1 MEKQTRAVDQKLK
14 INLEWP
20 KLTATL
26 QLTAATWTTWFVPC
40 TATASA
46 RALRPS
52 ASHINGSVTDSE
64 GTELGTPYLLASLII
79 WMFIIFFIRTCNMLT
94 TKGIHNCRSTYTT
107 VMHSSYMSHTGW
119 CNSSTHCKSNTNTTY
134 DDPVHP
140 DYRTAYL
147 CALHVWSM
155 TSRTTIT
162 GNVLAS
168 AKLPWAAAIIRNDC
182 TENQTTC
189 CSSARTNHR

>member
-1 MEKQTRAVDQKLK
+1 MIR
-14 INLEWP
+14 
-20 KLTATL
+20 TL
-26 QLTAATWTTWFVPC
+26 YSNGFGE
-40 TATASA
+40 SA
-46 RALRPS
+46 PS
-52 ASHINGSVTDSE
+52 ECESHKRFGNGFWGDRIRDTVSTGKSHHMNV
-64 GTELGTPYLLASLII
+64 YY
-79 WMFIIFFIRTCNMLT
+79 FFIRTCNTLT
-94 TKGIHNCRSTYTT
+94 TKGIHNCRSTYTS
-107 VMHSSYMSHTGW
+107 VVHSSYMSHTGW